1 MARGSSEHETL
12 QFTEPHP
19 PSLEANR
26 RALEELG
33 VTADE
38 LREQAT
44 EHTSPRSFVA
54 AFTETPDGVPIAGL
68 VYQTNYRAEEESGVS
83 ELRKCITGDNPRRF
97 RMTRGARDL
106 VGVFEDANAIVLS
119 AHPLPERVRWG
130 FSECRL
136 GGDDFENYQFH
147 YENARARLQEIDVP
161 APHLATVASL
171 RQLAE
176 EHGLPKPWPRR
187 KAELHAALC
196 EHLKSRGS
204 HRDRW
209 PGWFHYGSH
218 LVLRAEG
225 DGLAARILRRL
236 RRAAQEGT
244 LGLAN
249 GSDSPFAT
257 GLFIY
262 DTRDETPG
270 LVANREAAFDWHD
283 ARMAELEPVKEE
295 LKRKGISWFALGRP
309 TEMERDGEKQVRYWL
324 NGMSGRDYPQ
334 PFGWYTLE
342 ELRQLKFI
350 SDARERAE
358 QERREREAVARS
370 RR

>member
-1 MARGSSEHETL
+1 MAPARGAA
-12 QFTEPHP
+12 EPHP

-26 RALEELG
+26 AALEELG
-33 VTADE
+33 VTPEE

-44 EHTSPRSFVA
+44 ERSEPRAFVA
-54 AFTETPDGVPIAGL
+54 GYVETPDGVPIASL
-68 VYQTNYRAEEESGVS
+68 VYQTDYRSEEEWGVGQ
-83 ELRKCITGDNPRRF
+83 LRNAITSDDPRRF
-97 RMTRGARDL
+97 RMTRRARDL

-119 AHPLPERVRWG
+119 TRRLTEPLRWD
-130 FSECRL
+130 FAQCRL

-171 RQLAE
+171 GQLAE

-187 KAELHAALC
+187 KADFHAALS
-196 EHLKSRGS
+196 EHIQRNAPP
-204 HRDRW
+204 RDVW
-209 PGWFHYGSH
+209 PGWFHYGQH

-295 LKRKGISWFALGRP
+295 LKRKGITWFALGRP
-309 TEMERDGEKQVRYWL
+309 TEMERDGKRQVRYWL

-350 SDARERAE
+350 SDARERAA
-358 QERREREAVARS
+358 QDRREYEAVTRS